1 VGLRKFLATVNEP
14 SWNKHDMKPIGFI
27 SEANQPLQKSAI
39 LYPARRRK
47 SYVVTIAWVAVT
59 FAVILLAIPYE
70 AQSFQDLGAH
80 IRQKEQQIA
89 ILGVTIEGGHE
100 IGALAHLVVVFA
112 ERTDASGLAVVFPR
126 ASGRLS
132 PMAETSV
139 QQAIYRAARVAGLS
153 PDSWSVWISV
163 LQSGLTIHGSS
174 LSAMVGVTVIALAK
188 GHSILPDRVITG
200 TIAPDGC
207 IAMVSGVPL
216 KLDAAHHA
224 HYKQVLVPEEISISD
239 GDWRTPFLMQVSPV
253 ASLQQAYLGLTGFPL
268 FSP

>member
-1 VGLRKFLATVNEP
+1 
-14 SWNKHDMKPIGFI
+14 MKPLGLI
-27 SEANQPLQKSAI
+27 SEANQPLQKPVV
-39 LYPARRRK
+39 LYVAKRQE
-47 SYVVTIAWVAVT
+47 SYAMTGAWVAVT
-59 FAVILLAIPYE
+59 LAAILLAIPCE
-70 AQSFQDLGAH
+70 AESLQDLGAS

-139 QQAIYRAARVAGLS
+139 QQAIYRAARVARLS
-153 PDSWSVWISV
+153 PDSWSVRVSV

-224 HYKQVLVPEEISISD
+224 HYKRVLVPEEISISD

-253 ASLQQAYLGLTGFPL
+253 GSLQQAYLGLTGFPL

>member
-1 VGLRKFLATVNEP
+1 MKSVGFKSKA
-14 SWNKHDMKPIGFI
+14 NKH
-27 SEANQPLQKSAI
+27 LQNPVI
-39 LYPARRRK
+39 LYTARPK
-47 SYVVTIAWVAVT
+47 AYAVTRVWVAVT
-59 FAVILLAIPYE
+59 LIALLLAIPYE
-70 AQSFQDLGAH
+70 AESFQELGAP

-89 ILGVTIEGGHE
+89 ILGVTTESGQE
-100 IGALAHLVVVFA
+100 VGALAHLAVVFV
-112 ERTDASGLAVVFPR
+112 ERADTSGLAVVFPR

-153 PDSWSVWISV
+153 PDSWSVRISV

-207 IAMVSGVPL
+207 IAMVSGIPL

-224 HYKQVLVPEEISISD
+224 HYRQVLVPEEISISD

-253 ASLQQAYLGLTGFPL
+253 GSVVQAYLSLTGFPL
-268 FSP
+268 LSP